1 MDWRLELVSGP
12 VAEVDRAKAFYVNR
26 VGFGVDQDV
35 QVHENH
41 RFVELMPQSM
51 KRTHSYAIMMLKCR
65 TSRTIPGPV
74 SASFP
79 IAMGTV
85 GQSTVLSVAE

>member
-12 VAEVDRAKAFYVNR
+12 VAEVDRAKAFYVNQ

-41 RFVELMPQSM
+41 
-51 KRTHSYAIMMLKCR
+51 
-65 TSRTIPGPV
+65 
-74 SASFP
+74 ASW
-79 IAMGTV
+79 
-85 GQSTVLSVAE
+85 S